1 MSFTVAIV
9 GRPNVGKSTLFNRLI
24 GKRQALVDPTPGVT
38 RDRIEG
44 RARIGDL
51 AFGVIDTAGL
61 ADGKDGELEG
71 RLLAQTET
79 AVEAADIA
87 MMLIDAKSG
96 LTALDRQFAGW
107 LRRQAKPVLLV
118 ANKCEGRAAESFAS
132 EAWALGLGVPVPISA
147 QNGEGMADL
156 ADMLI
161 QTRSSPDDRKNRH
174 DDRPDGVG
182 EGGVDDIEHDDT
194 GLDGEADRPLRLA
207 VVGRPN
213 VGKSSLINRLLRD
226 ERLLT
231 GPEPGLTRDAV
242 QISWSWHGRRIDLV
256 DTAGLRRRTRIDQDS
271 IEKLSSKAS
280 LAAIRGADVVL
291 LMVDATAPLE
301 KQDLVIANRALD
313 AGRALMIAANKWDL
327 VEEPR
332 QAQRT
337 LRERIELRLP
347 QIKGVVCQP
356 ISVKTGKNVDR
367 LLPAVAALE
376 ETWSKRVPTSALN
389 RWLERALDEHAPPLG
404 KGRPIK
410 IRYATQISTRP
421 PTFALFVSQP
431 KMLPDSYMRYLANSL
446 RDAFSFDGVVL
457 RLQERSGKNPY
468 VRERG

>member
-24 GKRQALVDPTPGVT
+24 GKKQALVDPTPGVT
-38 RDRIEG
+38 RDRIGGE
-44 RARIGDL
+44 ARIGGLVFD
-51 AFGVIDTAGL
+51 VIDTAGL

-79 AVEAADIA
+79 AVAEADLA
-87 MMLIDAKSG
+87 MMLIDAKTG

-107 LRRQAKPVLLV
+107 LRRQTKPVLLV

-132 EAWALGLGVPVPISA
+132 EAWGLGLGVPVPISA

-156 ADMLI
+156 AAMLVEVMAK
-161 QTRSSPDDRKNRH
+161 QRDPDDQADADAIVDADG
-174 DDRPDGVG
+174 DDRP
-182 EGGVDDIEHDDT
+182 
-194 GLDGEADRPLRLA
+194 LKLA

-226 ERLLT
+226 QRLLT

-242 QISWSWHGRRIDLV
+242 QISWSWRGRRIDLV
-256 DTAGLRRRTRIDQDS
+256 DTAGLRRRARIDDDS

-280 LAAIRGADVVL
+280 LAAIRDADVVL

-327 VEEPR
+327 VDQPHR
-332 QAQRT
+332 ALST
-337 LRERIELRLP
+337 LKDRIEHRLP

-356 ISVKTGKNVDR
+356 ISVKSGKNVDR
-367 LLPAVAALE
+367 LLPSVVELEAA
-376 ETWSKRVPTSALN
+376 WSKRVPTSALN

-410 IRYATQISTRP
+410 IRYATQISARP
-421 PTFALFVSQP
+421 PTFALFVSQA
-431 KMLPDSYMRYLANSL
+431 KSLPDSYIRYLANSL
-446 RDAFSFDGVVL
+446 RDAFAFDGVAL
-457 RLQERSGKNPY
+457 RLLERTGKNPY
-468 VRERG
+468 VRG

>member
-1 MSFTVAIV
+1 MAKGAFESEAKRKPIMSFTVAIV

-24 GKRQALVDPTPGVT
+24 GRKQALVDPTPGVT

-44 RARIGDL
+44 EARIADL

-61 ADGKDGELEG
+61 AEGRDGELEG
-71 RLLAQTET
+71 RLLAQTEA
-79 AVEAADIA
+79 AVAVADVA
-87 MMLIDAKSG
+87 MMLIDAKAG

-107 LRRQAKPVLLV
+107 LRRQSVPVLLV

-132 EAWALGLGVPVPISA
+132 EAWALGLGAPVMISA

-156 ADMLI
+156 AERLI
-161 QTRSSPDDRKNRH
+161 EAMALRR
-174 DDRPDGVG
+174 
-182 EGGVDDIEHDDT
+182 EGR
-194 GLDGEADRPLRLA
+194 GEAGLETAATIEGDDHPLKLA

-213 VGKSSLINRLLRD
+213 VGKSSLINRLLKD

-242 QISWSWHGRRIDLV
+242 QISWSWRGRRIDLV
-256 DTAGLRRRTRIDQDS
+256 DTAGLRRRVRIDEDS

-327 VEEPR
+327 VDEPKR
-332 QAQRT
+332 ALKE
-337 LRERIELRLP
+337 LRERLAHRLP
-347 QIKGVVCQP
+347 QIKGVACQP
-356 ISVKTGKNVDR
+356 ISVKTGKHVDR
-367 LLPAVAALE
+367 LLPSVVQLE
-376 ETWSKRVPTSALN
+376 ASWSKRIATAALN
-389 RWLERALDEHAPPLG
+389 RWLAHALDVHAPPQS

-421 PTFALFVSQP
+421 PTFALFVSQA
-431 KMLPDSYMRYLANSL
+431 KALPESYLRYLANSL
-446 RDAFSFDGVVL
+446 RDAFAFDGVAL
-457 RLQERSGKNPY
+457 RLLERVGKNPY
-468 VRERG
+468 AREGG

>member
-24 GKRQALVDPTPGVT
+24 GKKQALVDPTPGVT

-44 RARIGDL
+44 HGRIGDL

-61 ADGKDGELEG
+61 AEGSDGELEG

-79 AVEAADIA
+79 AVAVADVA
-87 MMLIDAKSG
+87 MMLIDAKAG

-107 LRRQAKPVLLV
+107 LRRQTKPVLLV

-132 EAWALGLGVPVPISA
+132 EAWALGLGAPVQISA
-147 QNGEGMADL
+147 QNGEGMAGL
-156 ADMLI
+156 AESLMEAAAVGPE
-161 QTRSSPDDRKNRH
+161 Q
-174 DDRPDGVG
+174 DGALEDEAPVLAG
-182 EGGVDDIEHDDT
+182 EE
-194 GLDGEADRPLRLA
+194 DRPLKLA

-213 VGKSSLINRLLRD
+213 VGKSSLINRLLKD
-226 ERLLT
+226 ERLLA

-242 QISWSWHGRRIDLV
+242 QISWSWQGRQIDLV
-256 DTAGLRRRTRIDQDS
+256 DTAGLRRRARIDQDS

-280 LAAIRGADVVL
+280 LAAIRSADVVL

-327 VEEPR
+327 VDEPR
-332 QAQRT
+332 RALSN
-337 LRERIELRLP
+337 LRERIEHRLP
-347 QIKGVVCQP
+347 QVKGISCQP
-356 ISVKTGKNVDR
+356 ISVKTGKHIDR
-367 LLPAVAALE
+367 LLPSVVALE
-376 ETWSKRVPTSALN
+376 RTWAKRVPTAALN
-389 RWLERALDEHAPPLG
+389 RWLEMALDEHAPPLG

-410 IRYATQISTRP
+410 IRYATQIATRP
-421 PTFALFVSQP
+421 PTFALFVSQA
-431 KMLPDSYMRYLANSL
+431 KALPDSYFRYLTNSL
-446 RDAFSFDGVVL
+446 RDAFSFNGVAL
-457 RLQERSGKNPY
+457 RLLERVGKNPY
-468 VRERG
+468 V